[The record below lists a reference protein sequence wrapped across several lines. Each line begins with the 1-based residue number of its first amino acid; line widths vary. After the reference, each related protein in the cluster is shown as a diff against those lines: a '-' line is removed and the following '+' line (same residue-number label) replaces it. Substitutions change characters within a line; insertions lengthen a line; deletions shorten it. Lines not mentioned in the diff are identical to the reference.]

1 MVKAFAI
8 SALMNKPKPQ
18 KRWLPRL
25 VREGTAVEF
34 YQENESEDEAY
45 VYWDAESQTTR
56 AVWVKRSEELEKAE
70 LSEEAEKE
78 EAEKEKAVEVDSEEA
93 EKEAEKAEL
102 SEEAADGTW
111 MDPAI
116 QQLAE
121 KVAKDVEDAM
131 DVEDAK
137 DVEDV
142 NEELPD
148 VEECE

>member
-1 MVKAFAI
+1 
-8 SALMNKPKPQ
+8 MNCLSYLEQWRKFPPLK
-18 KRWLPRL
+18 
-25 VREGTAVEF
+25 
-34 YQENESEDEAY
+34 DE
-45 VYWDAESQTTR
+45 
-56 AVWVKRSEELEKAE
+56 E
-70 LSEEAEKE
+70 LSEEEL
-78 EAEKEKAVEVDSEEA
+78 SE
-93 EKEAEKAEL
+93 EAEKAEL

-111 MDPAI
+111 MDPAT